1 MKTIAN
7 CVEELLVGQPY
18 LEEALARNIINYSAL
33 AEELTQPVSEMLKK
47 TVKSGAIMMA
57 LRRYKPPTAL
67 SNTNKISKAIKSLGD
82 ITVRSGL
89 VDFTVVNSNT
99 LIHNHVKLL
108 EKIKEKTKLFYTFT
122 RGIHESN
129 IIISNDLKAFVIAH
143 LENENCIAMQDNLSA
158 ISLDLPEENS
168 RISGLYYHFF
178 KRLAWDGIPLYEVL
192 STTNEFTI
200 LIEDAYVDKAFS
212 AIKKMKQ

>member
-1 MKTIAN
+1 
-7 CVEELLVGQPY
+7 
-18 LEEALARNIINYSAL
+18 
-33 AEELTQPVSEMLKK
+33 
-47 TVKSGAIMMA
+47 MA